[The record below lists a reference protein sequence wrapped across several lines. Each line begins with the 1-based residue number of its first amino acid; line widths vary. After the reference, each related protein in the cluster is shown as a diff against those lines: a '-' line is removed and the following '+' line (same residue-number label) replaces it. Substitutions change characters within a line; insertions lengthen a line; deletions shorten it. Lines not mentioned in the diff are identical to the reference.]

1 MSNHIILKC
10 KNCLLTIHLYEEE
23 EPIVRRVES
32 TKEVD
37 IYLNLI
43 GKHKPEIHLSI
54 KNMNINKIYKY
65 MYTGVHLTTGW
76 HGHTIYFPVYFFFLE
91 PKPLRWLGSFPCYTF
106 QTFFLIVIQFLPFQ
120 SNNNNN
126 NKTKLNLT
134 PNY

>member
-23 EPIVRRVES
+23 EPIVKRVES

-43 GKHKPEIHLSI
+43 GEDKPEIHISI

-65 MYTGVHLTTGW
+65 MYTGVHLTTG
-76 HGHTIYFPVYFFFLE
+76 
-91 PKPLRWLGSFPCYTF
+91 
-106 QTFFLIVIQFLPFQ
+106 
-120 SNNNNN
+120 
-126 NKTKLNLT
+126 
-134 PNY
+134 